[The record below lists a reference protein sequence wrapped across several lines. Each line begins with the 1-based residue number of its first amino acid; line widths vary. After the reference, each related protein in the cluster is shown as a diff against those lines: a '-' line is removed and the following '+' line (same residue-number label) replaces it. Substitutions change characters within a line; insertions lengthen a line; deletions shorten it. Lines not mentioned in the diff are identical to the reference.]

1 MVDEIRTR
9 LQEVMAKEYVGSH
22 YLDVDTDAYT
32 VWAEHNWW
40 VLPWFDILANNGT
53 AEAKV

>member
-1 MVDEIRTR
+1 
-9 LQEVMAKEYVGSH
+9 MAKEYVGSH